1 MLKLD
6 LKLQP
11 KLNISNGLIQSLEIL
26 SMNSFELETFL
37 KDESEENVMLDFKSR
52 LEDERYVRSLKSKV
66 GSVTHSENFIEEL
79 AFQEIDLTEYLLEQ
93 LRECEI
99 DKDIAKIVHYLI
111 LNLDE
116 SGYLKIKLEEVA
128 KVLSQSIEQ
137 VKNAHSMLLK
147 FEPLGIGARN
157 LSECLI
163 SQVPKSETK
172 LKELIE
178 FHLEDVAKNKI
189 SKIAESLGV
198 TEQEVTLLISSL
210 KKLNPKPGQAYQTQ
224 KRVEYVIPDVFVE
237 VDNRDVSIK
246 MDLVNNIHLNESYL
260 NMLSTEIDEETK
272 EFLKNKLN
280 RTMLLMKSVE
290 MRNKTLKEV
299 MEYVVN
305 HQRDFFVY
313 DLPLKPLRQR
323 EVADDLGISISTVSR
338 AINGKYLEYKK
349 GAIALKN
356 LFTGATLSNTVSK
369 DYIKKK
375 IRELIMAED
384 NSKPLSDSKIVA
396 ILEEDGIEIK
406 RRTVQKYRDELGIA
420 SSQVRRR
427 YEKTT

>member
-178 FHLEDVAKNKI
+178 FHLEDVAKIKY
-189 SKIAESLGV
+189 
-198 TEQEVTLLISSL
+198 Q
-210 KKLNPKPGQAYQTQ
+210 KL
-224 KRVEYVIPDVFVE
+224 
-237 VDNRDVSIK
+237 
-246 MDLVNNIHLNESYL
+246 
-260 NMLSTEIDEETK
+260 
-272 EFLKNKLN
+272 
-280 RTMLLMKSVE
+280 
-290 MRNKTLKEV
+290 
-299 MEYVVN
+299 
-305 HQRDFFVY
+305 QR
-313 DLPLKPLRQR
+313 
-323 EVADDLGISISTVSR
+323 A
-338 AINGKYLEYKK
+338 
-349 GAIALKN
+349 
-356 LFTGATLSNTVSK
+356 
-369 DYIKKK
+369 
-375 IRELIMAED
+375 
-384 NSKPLSDSKIVA
+384 
-396 ILEEDGIEIK
+396 
-406 RRTVQKYRDELGIA
+406 
-420 SSQVRRR
+420 
-427 YEKTT
+427 